1 MIGLRHDVDYYLGLR
16 LGLPRLM
23 ELEKRY
29 GVRSTIFVRVELLK
43 SERDIALLKAAE
55 EGGWEIGLHLANTIN
70 AKRALEELK
79 ELRSHGFNI
88 RGVSPCGKRGGPGWR
103 GGKTWSVMDRLNLE
117 YICGYGKPT
126 FKTQTC
132 VFPVDHVT
140 LDTLIETRGKDGYRV
155 FKKLIQE
162 SLRRKGVASV
172 LTHPEYFLFSVGHRL
187 PTKIRVVEWPV
198 KLLYTFLKKNMVPKY
213 YEEFL
218 SENARYCRTY
228 IQLILHLERN
238 EQ

>member
-103 GGKTWSVMDRLNLE
+103 GDKTWSVMDCLNLE
-117 YICGYGKPT
+117 YICGYGKPA
-126 FKTQTC
+126 FKTQTR

-140 LDTLIETRGKDGYRV
+140 LDTLIETRGKDGYQV

-162 SLRRKGVASV
+162 SLRKKGVASV
-172 LTHPEYFLFSVGHRL
+172 LTHPEYFLFSVGCKL
-187 PTKIRVVEWPV
+187 PTRRMLIEWPV
-198 KLLYTFLKKNMVPKY
+198 KILYTLLRKNMVPKY
-213 YEEFL
+213 YEAFL
-218 SENARYCRTY
+218 AENAHRCKTY
-228 IQLILHLERN
+228 NQLVSSILL
-238 EQ
+238 